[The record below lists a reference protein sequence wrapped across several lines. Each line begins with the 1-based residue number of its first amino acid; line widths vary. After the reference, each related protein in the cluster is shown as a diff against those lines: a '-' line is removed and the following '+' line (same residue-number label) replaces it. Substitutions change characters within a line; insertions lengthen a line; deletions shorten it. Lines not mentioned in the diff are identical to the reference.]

1 MSKTSTIGSAKSSM
15 KRKNSIWHAL
25 PYIAPHFIIF
35 AVFGIIPIIFGIGLA
50 FTRWNMVGA
59 PKFVGLQNFAKIFDP
74 STYFY
79 SIFWRDL
86 GHTLLFVLV
95 SVPLTIIVPLLLAVA
110 LSKKGLKGAGLFQAI
125 FYIPGL
131 ISIAAGALVWR
142 MVFNSQFGL
151 LNTTFHTDINWLGKN
166 PYAWITI
173 FVLVLWAG
181 IGGNL
186 VIYRSALSGVDESL
200 YEAAKVDGA
209 GPVRIFFSITLPEI
223 KLPLFYTTIM
233 TTTGFATVDFSL
245 WPTFCRMALVMM
257 MFTGACAGSTAGGI
271 KLSRILILCKSLKRE
286 LKRLAHPNHVSV
298 VKMDGQGVEERV
310 VSAAGSFLTAY
321 LLVLLVGALVVSW
334 DNFGFQESFA
344 ASLTCISN
352 VGPGLGIL
360 GPMENFSILSPLSKV
375 VLSVEMLMGRLELM
389 PLMALLLRSTWR
401 D

>member
-166 PYAWITI
+166 P
-173 FVLVLWAG
+173 
-181 IGGNL
+181 
-186 VIYRSALSGVDESL
+186 
-200 YEAAKVDGA
+200 
-209 GPVRIFFSITLPEI
+209 
-223 KLPLFYTTIM
+223 
-233 TTTGFATVDFSL
+233 
-245 WPTFCRMALVMM
+245 
-257 MFTGACAGSTAGGI
+257 
-271 KLSRILILCKSLKRE
+271 
-286 LKRLAHPNHVSV
+286 
-298 VKMDGQGVEERV
+298 
-310 VSAAGSFLTAY
+310 VSAATSSSTVPRSPA
-321 LLVLLVGALVVSW
+321 W
-334 DNFGFQESFA
+334 TR
-344 ASLTCISN
+344 ASTK
-352 VGPGLGIL
+352 P
-360 GPMENFSILSPLSKV
+360 
-375 VLSVEMLMGRLELM
+375 R
-389 PLMALLLRSTWR
+389 RSTEPVR
-401 D
+401 SGSSSPSLCRKSSCRCSTPPS

>member
-173 FVLVLWAG
+173 FVLVLWA
-181 IGGNL
+181 
-186 VIYRSALSGVDESL
+186 
-200 YEAAKVDGA
+200 
-209 GPVRIFFSITLPEI
+209 
-223 KLPLFYTTIM
+223 
-233 TTTGFATVDFSL
+233 
-245 WPTFCRMALVMM
+245 
-257 MFTGACAGSTAGGI
+257 
-271 KLSRILILCKSLKRE
+271 
-286 LKRLAHPNHVSV
+286 
-298 VKMDGQGVEERV
+298 
-310 VSAAGSFLTAY
+310 VSAATSSSTVPRSPA
-321 LLVLLVGALVVSW
+321 W
-334 DNFGFQESFA
+334 TR
-344 ASLTCISN
+344 ASTK
-352 VGPGLGIL
+352 P
-360 GPMENFSILSPLSKV
+360 
-375 VLSVEMLMGRLELM
+375 R
-389 PLMALLLRSTWR
+389 RSTEPVR
-401 D
+401 SGSSSPSPCRKSSCRCSTPPS

>member
-1 MSKTSTIGSAKSSM
+1 MSKT
-15 KRKNSIWHAL
+15 SIWHAL

-95 SVPLTIIVPLLLAVA
+95 SVPLTIIV
-110 LSKKGLKGAGLFQAI
+110 
-125 FYIPGL
+125 
-131 ISIAAGALVWR
+131 AGALVWR

-233 TTTGFATVDFSL
+233 TTTGAFNV
-245 WPTFCRMALVMM
+245 WGQPVMLTNGGPNYQTQVLLM
-257 MFTGACAGSTAGGI
+257 DIRNLAFPAGPA
-271 KLSRILILCKSLKRE
+271 
-286 LKRLAHPNHVSV
+286 
-298 VKMDGQGVEERV
+298 
-310 VSAAGSFLTAY
+310 AAGM
-321 LLVLLVGALVVSW
+321 
-334 DNFGFQESFA
+334 
-344 ASLTCISN
+344 ASA
-352 VGPGLGIL
+352 
-360 GPMENFSILSPLSKV
+360 
-375 VLSVEMLMGRLELM
+375 
-389 PLMALLLRSTWR
+389 MALLLGIILMAIAAIQLIFMNKE

>member
-173 FVLVLWAG
+173 FVLVLW
-181 IGGNL
+181 
-186 VIYRSALSGVDESL
+186 
-200 YEAAKVDGA
+200 
-209 GPVRIFFSITLPEI
+209 P
-223 KLPLFYTTIM
+223 
-233 TTTGFATVDFSL
+233 
-245 WPTFCRMALVMM
+245 
-257 MFTGACAGSTAGGI
+257 
-271 KLSRILILCKSLKRE
+271 
-286 LKRLAHPNHVSV
+286 
-298 VKMDGQGVEERV
+298 
-310 VSAAGSFLTAY
+310 VSAATSSSTVPRSPA
-321 LLVLLVGALVVSW
+321 W
-334 DNFGFQESFA
+334 TR
-344 ASLTCISN
+344 ASTK
-352 VGPGLGIL
+352 P
-360 GPMENFSILSPLSKV
+360 
-375 VLSVEMLMGRLELM
+375 R
-389 PLMALLLRSTWR
+389 RSTEPVR
-401 D
+401 SGSSSPSPCRKSSCRCSTPPS

>member
-1 MSKTSTIGSAKSSM
+1 MSKASTIGSAKSSM

-35 AVFGIIPIIFGIGLA
+35 AVFGIIPIVFGIGLA

-151 LNTTFHTDINWLGKN
+151 LNTTFHSDINWLGKN

-173 FVLVLWAG
+173 FVLVLWA
-181 IGGNL
+181 L
-186 VIYRSALSGVDESL
+186 RARRFADESESPFRYGRIDL
-200 YEAAKVDGA
+200 QA
-209 GPVRIFFSITLPEI
+209 GQGL
-223 KLPLFYTTIM
+223 
-233 TTTGFATVDFSL
+233 TGTATV
-245 WPTFCRMALVMM
+245 
-257 MFTGACAGSTAGGI
+257 TGLIRTPGEGGSVF
-271 KLSRILILCKSLKRE
+271 
-286 LKRLAHPNHVSV
+286 N
-298 VKMDGQGVEERV
+298 
-310 VSAAGSFLTAY
+310 
-321 LLVLLVGALVVSW
+321 
-334 DNFGFQESFA
+334 
-344 ASLTCISN
+344 
-352 VGPGLGIL
+352 
-360 GPMENFSILSPLSKV
+360 
-375 VLSVEMLMGRLELM
+375 LE
-389 PLMALLLRSTWR
+389 AKI
-401 D
+401 

>member
-1 MSKTSTIGSAKSSM
+1 MSKASTIGSAKSSM

-35 AVFGIIPIIFGIGLA
+35 AVFGIIPIVFGIGLA

-151 LNTTFHTDINWLGKN
+151 LNTTFHSDINWLGKN

-209 GPVRIFFSITLPEI
+209 GSGQDLLLHHPAGNQAAVVLHHHHDHHGRLQRVGPAGHADQRRTELPDPGAADGYQE
-223 KLPLFYTTIM
+223 PRVPRRPCGRRH
-233 TTTGFATVDFSL
+233 GF
-245 WPTFCRMALVMM
+245 RN
-257 MFTGACAGSTAGGI
+257 GI
-271 KLSRILILCKSLKRE
+271 
-286 LKRLAHPNHVSV
+286 
-298 VKMDGQGVEERV
+298 
-310 VSAAGSFLTAY
+310 AAGHHPD
-321 LLVLLVGALVVSW
+321 GH
-334 DNFGFQESFA
+334 
-344 ASLTCISN
+344 
-352 VGPGLGIL
+352 
-360 GPMENFSILSPLSKV
+360 
-375 VLSVEMLMGRLELM
+375 R
-389 PLMALLLRSTWR
+389 R
-401 D
+401 DPADLHE

>member
-142 MVFNSQFGL
+142 MVSGTHNKHIFKIVDKCCFKKIFVGTISHQTRKHNHPSCHQTSSSQIQYTI
-151 LNTTFHTDINWLGKN
+151 LNTSFIQIKN
-166 PYAWITI
+166 QRGYGT
-173 FVLVLWAG
+173 
-181 IGGNL
+181 
-186 VIYRSALSGVDESL
+186 Y
-200 YEAAKVDGA
+200 
-209 GPVRIFFSITLPEI
+209 
-223 KLPLFYTTIM
+223 
-233 TTTGFATVDFSL
+233 
-245 WPTFCRMALVMM
+245 
-257 MFTGACAGSTAGGI
+257 
-271 KLSRILILCKSLKRE
+271 
-286 LKRLAHPNHVSV
+286 
-298 VKMDGQGVEERV
+298 
-310 VSAAGSFLTAY
+310 
-321 LLVLLVGALVVSW
+321 
-334 DNFGFQESFA
+334 
-344 ASLTCISN
+344 
-352 VGPGLGIL
+352 
-360 GPMENFSILSPLSKV
+360 
-375 VLSVEMLMGRLELM
+375 
-389 PLMALLLRSTWR
+389 
-401 D
+401 